1 MTTIIV
7 SSGIKTATL
16 TPGDSHN
23 IEIQGLDNSYVN
35 TLCLIFL
42 KKSTSANNILPPFSS
57 GLLCFVLDEIPETG
71 IFSKDLILGQSSALL
86 SSASYKG
93 EVQLIKAD
101 GDSESLF
108 FNVNTNRNYIDT
120 VEPGEVDNFNYQYL
134 GRYSELPG
142 VAEENSIVF
151 NTSDSIFYIY
161 KQGWTDIAAYTTDT
175 SVADIID
182 GGNATSVY
190 TIIVDGGNS

>member
-1 MTTIIV
+1 MTTIIA
-7 SSGIKTATL
+7 SSGIKTTTL
-16 TPGDSHN
+16 TPGDSHD
-23 IEIQGLDNSYVN
+23 IKIQGLDNSYLN
-35 TLCLIFL
+35 ALCLVFL
-42 KKSTSANNILPPFSS
+42 KKSGSTDNFLPPFSS
-57 GLLCFVLDEIPETG
+57 GLLCFVLDEIPVSG
-71 IFSKDLILGQSSALL
+71 IFSKDLTLGQSSAL
-86 SSASYKG
+86 SPSASYKG
-93 EVQLIKAD
+93 EVQLIKTD
-101 GDSESLF
+101 GNSKSLF
-108 FNVNTNRNYIDT
+108 FNVNTNRNYINT
-120 VEPGEVDNFNYQYL
+120 VESGEVDDFNYQYL

-142 VAEENSIVF
+142 VAEEDSIVF